1 MSPLRA
7 RRPLPGMYTCFAGG
21 QALVCM
27 RARARRARVYAKVN
41 WSETE
46 HGEFVH
52 VLLVF
57 GNRFH

>member
-1 MSPLRA
+1 
-7 RRPLPGMYTCFAGG
+7 MYTSFAGG
-21 QALVCM
+21 QALVCT
-27 RARARRARVYAKVN
+27 RARARAHAHVRVYAKVN

>member
-7 RRPLPGMYTCFAGG
+7 RRPLPGMYTSFAGG
-21 QALVCM
+21 QALVCT
-27 RARARRARVYAKVN
+27 RAHAHVRVYAKVN

>member
-1 MSPLRA
+1 
-7 RRPLPGMYTCFAGG
+7 MYTSFAGG
-21 QALVCM
+21 QALVCT
-27 RARARRARVYAKVN
+27 RARARAHAHVRVYAKVN

-57 GNRFH
+57 GDRFH